1 MEWFFYSFLTCKM
14 KFIQLSLQNYSN
26 GIRWSVDFRFKKT
39 GLPNGMHGLKND
51 VILRSSNDPD
61 MKIDWSMFNAVE
73 RLKIK
78 KNSDGSI
85 VDVSKNINIR
95 IHDLRV
101 NTDKNTWFTCEQKNT
116 WFTCASLYIYCTCVI
131 IRVVFV
137 FQRNDNDFDTTISG
151 PWIRKWELVH
161 SNRHTDQAW
170 KEYM

>member
-1 MEWFFYSFLTCKM
+1 MEFDGVSTFGSRKQVSQTACMAWRMTSSFDPQMTQTWK
-14 KFIQLSLQNYSN
+14 S
-26 GIRWSVDFRFKKT
+26 T
-39 GLPNGMHGLKND
+39 GVCLMLWND
-51 VILRSSNDPD
+51 WKL
-61 MKIDWSMFNAVE
+61 
-73 RLKIK
+73 K

-85 VDVSKNINIR
+85 VDVSKNMNIR

-101 NTDKNTWFTCEQKNT
+101 NTDKNTWFTCEHKNT

-131 IRVVFV
+131 IRVIFV